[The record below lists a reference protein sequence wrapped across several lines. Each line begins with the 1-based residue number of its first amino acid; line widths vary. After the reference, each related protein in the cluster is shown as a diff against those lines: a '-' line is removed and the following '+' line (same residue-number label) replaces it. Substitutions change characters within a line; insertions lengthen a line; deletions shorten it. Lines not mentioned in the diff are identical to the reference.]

1 MHLGFLLGAAAGKTD
16 ALLAVGLVRQ
26 HRVVLIA
33 LSVMRIDVG
42 AVWIPT
48 VLLLLGVRAV
58 VLLMLMNALMRPT
71 WVLMAV
77 AVADHS
83 ACSFLC
89 SLFGVS
95 SVLARSHSRV
105 RSDDLSLHSE
115 QRLVDLDELVD
126 QVVEPLLVIDIG
138 TTLHLKLPVSIAF
151 QILGENLL
159 QVFVEFLGIL
169 VF

>member
-1 MHLGFLLGAAAGKTD
+1 M
-16 ALLAVGLVRQ
+16 
-26 HRVVLIA
+26 
-33 LSVMRIDVG
+33 
-42 AVWIPT
+42 
-48 VLLLLGVRAV
+48 LLLLGKRAV
-58 VLLMLMNALMRPT
+58 VLLILMNTLMRPT

-95 SVLARSHSRV
+95 SVLAIYYSRV
-105 RSDDLSLHSE
+105 RYEDLFLHSE

-126 QVVEPLLVIDIG
+126 QVVEYLLVIDIG
-138 TTLHLKLPVSIAF
+138 ITLYLKLSISIAF